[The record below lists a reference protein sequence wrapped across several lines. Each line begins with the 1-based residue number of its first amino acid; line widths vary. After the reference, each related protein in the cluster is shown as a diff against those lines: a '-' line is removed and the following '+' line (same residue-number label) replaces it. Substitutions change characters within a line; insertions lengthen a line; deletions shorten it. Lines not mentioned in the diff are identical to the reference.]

1 VPNQGYIKLYRSL
14 LDNPIIKK
22 PDYLCIWN
30 CLLLQANHKETSF
43 IFNNIKQLLE
53 PGQLIT
59 GRKVLSDK
67 TGIAESQ
74 VYKILNYLEKE
85 QQIRLQKNNKFTLIT
100 ILNWEKY
107 QGNGTTE
114 IDETEQPSNNQV
126 TTKEQPSN
134 TYKNVKNVNND
145 KNKDLYGEFVK
156 LTKEQYQKLIEQ
168 FGENGAKEKIENLNI
183 GIGSKGYKYT
193 SHYHTILSWDR
204 LEKKRKQNIMQPSL
218 TGIKKLERL

>member
-1 VPNQGYIKLYRSL
+1 MPNQGYIKLYRSL

-145 KNKDLYGEFVK
+145 KNKDLYGEFVQ

-193 SHYHTILSWDR
+193 SHYHTILSCDR